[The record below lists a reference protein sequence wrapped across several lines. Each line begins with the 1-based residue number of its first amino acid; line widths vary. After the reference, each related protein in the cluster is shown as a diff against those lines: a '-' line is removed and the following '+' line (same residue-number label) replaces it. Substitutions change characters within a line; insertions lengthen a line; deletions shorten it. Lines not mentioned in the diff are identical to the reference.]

1 MRSGKK
7 PRGKYNSQN
16 VKTEIGS
23 EDINEININITP
35 IEEDPS
41 ISQSKR
47 RKMNS
52 GSRMLGSSNRTL
64 DGNLIRMDETIELD
78 RRHTLLYSEPTIEF
92 ESDDKAWF
100 SINRKYF
107 RFESKKIILENVTIF
122 LQNHSKY

>member
-64 DGNLIRMDETIELD
+64 DGNLIRMDDTIELD

-100 SINRKYF
+100 NINRKYF
-107 RFESKKIILENVTIF
+107 RS
-122 LQNHSKY
+122 H